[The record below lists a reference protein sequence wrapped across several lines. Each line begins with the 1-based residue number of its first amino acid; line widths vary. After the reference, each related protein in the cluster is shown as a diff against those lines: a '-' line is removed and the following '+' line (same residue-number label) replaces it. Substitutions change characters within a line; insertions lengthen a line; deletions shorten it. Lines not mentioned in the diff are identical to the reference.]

1 MGFLWLLLAAT
12 ALPAFVAGIL
22 SYRQFLRAS
31 EEYLWEELDKYRYQF
46 GDVGEAFEWFFV
58 PPLGLLAE
66 NRETRL
72 FFSNPQEK
80 EGLTEY
86 IYRFFRTYGNWYLQ
100 VVYIDSSGRVLLRAR
115 RPKGSTKPL
124 VTWGGPRWKVETLK
138 GLRGDSITTLPRRAH
153 DFVIR
158 LCRRA
163 GPGFVIADVD
173 IENPFLEKMRRV
185 FEERRFFSALVDNG
199 NGRIILHSWP
209 FYIHKPLA
217 QVYPDL
223 AKVLH
228 RSGSG
233 HIKFKVD
240 GEEWLA
246 SYVNLKTPD
255 WTALFAASARRQIGW
270 AFTAAKVSLWATA
283 GFIALAMAA
292 VFSLWRALR
301 ARTEELT
308 RAYRELQEAEA
319 RLVHSEKMRAL
330 GDLVAGLAHQMNN
343 PLGFLY
349 ANLHYIK
356 RELEGIRA
364 SASEEKFSRVER
376 LLEGSKEGAR
386 RLKEIVE
393 ALRNFSRA
401 GEVERKPVDIHKCID
416 DTLTLLTHRLKD
428 RIKVHKEYGDLP
440 PVVCD
445 PGQMNQVWMNLLA
458 NAIEAIKGEGEIW
471 IRTGVRDKEVFVSV
485 QDTGRGIPPE
495 HRGKLFAPFFT
506 TKEKGL
512 GLGLSV
518 SYGIVKRHGGR
529 IEVESEVGKGSTFT
543 VWLPLEG

>member
-1 MGFLWLLLAAT
+1 M
-12 ALPAFVAGIL
+12 V
-22 SYRQFLRAS
+22 
-31 EEYLWEELDKYRYQF
+31 
-46 GDVGEAFEWFFV
+46 
-58 PPLGLLAE
+58 
-66 NRETRL
+66 
-72 FFSNPQEK
+72 
-80 EGLTEY
+80 
-86 IYRFFRTYGNWYLQ
+86 
-100 VVYIDSSGRVLLRAR
+100 
-115 RPKGSTKPL
+115 
-124 VTWGGPRWKVETLK
+124 
-138 GLRGDSITTLPRRAH
+138 
-153 DFVIR
+153 
-158 LCRRA
+158 
-163 GPGFVIADVD
+163 ADVD
-173 IENPFLEKMRRV
+173 PGFSTD
-185 FEERRFFSALVDNG
+185 FESALHYFERDKIILVIVDREE
-199 NGRIILHSWP
+199 GRILFCWQP
-209 FYIHKPLA
+209 YIGKPLA
-217 QVYPDL
+217 QIYPDL
-223 AKVLH
+223 AKAIPS
-228 RSGSG
+228 SGSG
-233 HIKFKVD
+233 RAKFKMK
-240 GEEWLA
+240 GKEWLA
-246 SYVNLKTPD
+246 LYSNMDQPAWTVVIAIMAQRYVGGVLT
-255 WTALFAASARRQIGW
+255 TG
-270 AFTAAKVSLWATA
+270 KVSLGATA
-283 GFIALAMAA
+283 GFIALALAA
-292 VFSLWRALR
+292 VFLLWKALV
-301 ARTEELT
+301 

-416 DTLTLLTHRLKD
+416 DTLTLLAHRLKD

-458 NAIEAIKGEGEIW
+458 NAIEAIEGEGEIW

-485 QDTGRGIPPE
+485 RDTGRGIPPE

-506 TKEKGL
+506 TQEKGL

-529 IEVESEVGKGSTFT
+529 IEVESEVGRGSKFT
-543 VWLPLEG
+543 VWLPFEG